1 MVKEIEID
9 KWKMYLE
16 QLQALG
22 GVEKKDNDVHEIHFS
37 AATLCGLYGLELYFD
52 GLGER
57 IIGGRNENRIMPL
70 EEVLQIIKRFNHNYF
85 YNFKI
90 KRWQGGKS
98 LEETARI
105 KDMINYK
112 IKEMKNAGKRKTFR

>member
-1 MVKEIEID
+1 
-9 KWKMYLE
+9 
-16 QLQALG
+16 
-22 GVEKKDNDVHEIHFS
+22 
-37 AATLCGLYGLELYFD
+37 
-52 GLGER
+52 
-57 IIGGRNENRIMPL
+57 MPL
-70 EEVLQIIKRFNHNYF
+70 GKGGFT
-85 YNFKI
+85 I